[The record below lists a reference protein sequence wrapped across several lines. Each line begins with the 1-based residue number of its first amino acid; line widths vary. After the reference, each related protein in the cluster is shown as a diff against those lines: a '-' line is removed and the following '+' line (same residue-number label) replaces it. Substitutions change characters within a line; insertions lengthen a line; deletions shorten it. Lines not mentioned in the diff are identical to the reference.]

1 MAIKQSEKNLTKKI
15 LKTLNELPKTK
26 AVKREASAVRNGQAD
41 ITGAYKG
48 TRLEIEV
55 KVGYNKPTKLQ
66 EQWLREWKAVGCITG
81 CVWSLSEAMLLL
93 LRYDKQQKRK
103 RFTANF

>member
-1 MAIKQSEKNLTKKI
+1 MIKQSEKTLTKKI
-15 LKTLNELPKTK
+15 LKALNELPKTK

-48 TRLEIEV
+48 TRFEIEV

-66 EQWLREWKAVGCITG
+66 TQWLDDWKAIGCIAG
-81 CVWSLSEAMLLL
+81 CVWSLDETMLLL
-93 LRYDKQQKRK
+93 LNFEKQYKKKQRSI
-103 RFTANF
+103 NF